1 MKNSTNETLGK
12 IIQQVMNLP
21 GLDTMKFSSDT
32 FELICQINQ
41 TESDLYDCVNEL
53 CLKCGAFGEAH
64 KGACDDCRWLKVK
77 KELR

>member
-21 GLDTMKFSSDT
+21 GLDTMKFSGDT

-41 TESDLYDCVNEL
+41 TESDLHDCVNEL
-53 CLKCGAFGEAH
+53 CLKCGSYSEAH
-64 KGACDDCRWLKVK
+64 NGACDDCRWLKVK